1 MSNELLNSF
10 FAVED
15 EQPQIIPL
23 DRSTLE
29 RYATCPAL
37 ARFVESGRVVEQNN
51 IMASGNEGHAALS
64 NATAEHIRARGA
76 MNAGELA
83 EYALA
88 ELRGSRPD
96 LQPDVIDSVRAT
108 VWSWSR
114 LVGAIH
120 HENILH
126 FDGGEELKRPGQL
139 AADLAS
145 LGVRPTSEV
154 DLVYA
159 GDAPKMLHEIDYKTG
174 HKVYS
179 VRDVAESFQFQMHAW
194 LVLQTYPEVDC
205 LEVRVWNTRRNL
217 LTYGVE
223 FKAPVVGHNR
233 DGSPIR
239 GGGFPAWDAR
249 IRHAAGLYVQH
260 MHDTPEEA
268 PAWPTVEKCDGCRA
282 AIACRHARL
291 DHGPAETLVDSLVAM
306 DAKRAEISRLLDSE
320 LKRRGVSEIIS
331 ELGNAYGYGKP
342 KRATKAKPAV
352 YQVGKQESEESD
364 ASEAG

>member
-1 MSNELLNSF
+1 MSDLISSF
-10 FAVED
+10 CADIED
-15 EQPQIIPL
+15 MPATLRPV

-29 RYATCPAL
+29 RYAECPAL

-64 NATAEHIRARGA
+64 RTTAEHIRARGA
-76 MNAGELA
+76 MNAGDLA

-96 LQPDVIDSVRAT
+96 LQPDVIDSMRAT
-108 VWSWSR
+108 VWPWAKH
-114 LVGAIH
+114 VAAIH
-120 HENILH
+120 PVNILH

-145 LGVRPTSEV
+145 LHLRPTSEV
-154 DLVYA
+154 DLLYA

-174 HKVYS
+174 YKVHS

-205 LEVRVWNTRRNL
+205 LEVRVWNTRRNI

-223 FKAPVVGHNR
+223 FKRR
-233 DGSPIR
+233 D
-239 GGGFPAWDAR
+239 FANWDAR
-249 IRHAAGLYVQH
+249 IRHAAGLCVQH
-260 MHDTPEEA
+260 MHDTPEDA

-282 AIACRHARL
+282 AIVCRHARL
-291 DHGPAETLVDSLVAM
+291 DHGTAETLVDSLVAM
-306 DAKRAEISRLLDSE
+306 DAKRAELSRLLDSE
-320 LKRRGVSEIIS
+320 LRRRGVSEIVT

-342 KRATKAKPAV
+342 KRATKAKAAV